1 MRGSARPRKRS
12 DRYCSGFLLRIAWP
26 SLASTASAL
35 QRLWETP
42 RTVASSI
49 RVRQWR
55 APRRRARDSVGRKLR
70 RSTRL
75 RAVSAVWTIAPSK
88 SRLRRPLG
96 PKGVRAS
103 CHFTPQC
110 FSAVLLR
117 VEDQAGKSVPQEQF
131 ASISLS
137 LGQQRKENVPHLR
150 CNLFR
155 PENFE
160 RLGEIKN
167 LRDGWRFFHAPA
179 AQRLRESG
187 HSRMKFATR
196 IRRSQRYNFCLSLRG
211 WVFNAE
217 IKTTSTEGIADTP
230 FLVRCEYNKRNATG
244 SNRSEFWNAQLPNT
258 QKF

>member
-49 RVRQWR
+49 RVQQWR
-55 APRRRARDSVGRKLR
+55 APRRQARDSVGRKLR

-75 RAVSAVWTIAPSK
+75 RAVSAVWTLAPSK

-103 CHFTPQC
+103 CHVTPQC

-117 VEDQAGKSVPQEQF
+117 VEDQAGKPVAQEQF

-137 LGQQRKENVPHLR
+137 LGQQRQKNVSHLR
-150 CNLFR
+150 SDFFGSQ
-155 PENFE
+155 NFE
-160 RLGEIKN
+160 RLSEIEN
-167 LRDGWRFFHAPA
+167 LRDGGWLFEAPA
-179 AQRLRESG
+179 TQGFGESR
-187 HSRMKFATR
+187 HPRMEFVGGV
-196 IRRSQRYNFCLSLRG
+196 RRSRSNNLRLSLRTR
-211 WVFNAE
+211 VFNTKIETAPAQ
-217 IKTTSTEGIADTP
+217 GIADAP
-230 FLVRCEYNKRNATG
+230 LFIRR
-244 SNRSEFWNAQLPNT
+244 
-258 QKF
+258 